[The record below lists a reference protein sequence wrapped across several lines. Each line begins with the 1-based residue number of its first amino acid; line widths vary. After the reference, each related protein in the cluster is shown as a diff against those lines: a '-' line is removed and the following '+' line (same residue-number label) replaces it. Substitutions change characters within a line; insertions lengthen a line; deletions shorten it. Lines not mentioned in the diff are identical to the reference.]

1 MIPRLTWKKQLAN
14 SKNNNYIFAENKRGV
29 MGKSVNVPA
38 VHKLRLLHDVLKTY
52 ISSNRGV
59 ANYLDI
65 VKYLEEFDFY
75 ILSREKE
82 GSMAKARREK
92 KKARTIL

>member
-1 MIPRLTWKKQLAN
+1 MKIPIISSQKTKEV
-14 SKNNNYIFAENKRGV
+14 F

-59 ANYLDI
+59 PSYLDI
-65 VKYLEEFDFY
+65 VKYLEEFDSY

-82 GSMAKARREK
+82 GSMAKARRER
-92 KKARTIL
+92 KKARNLL